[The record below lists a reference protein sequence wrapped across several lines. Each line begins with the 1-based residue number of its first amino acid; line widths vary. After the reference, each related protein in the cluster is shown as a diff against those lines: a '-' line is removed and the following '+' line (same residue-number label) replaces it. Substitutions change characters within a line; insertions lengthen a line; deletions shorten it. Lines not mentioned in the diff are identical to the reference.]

1 MDEGET
7 SRGNGRKSDYAIW
20 AEGEGVPV
28 YRGSYVTDLYN
39 CDIADWP
46 RMGVKG
52 AIVSLAEQ
60 EEDDGHV
67 LEIPPGAKR
76 RCSTISMRAL
86 LSCWKGAAQPRYG
99 RKGFPSRRWSGSGA
113 ASSRPPSTLTTS
125 TSTWMG
131 RSALGF
137 IRSPIP
143 RC

>member
-39 CDIADWP
+39 CDIADWA
-46 RMGVKG
+46 RTGQKG

-67 LEIPPGAKR
+67 LDIAPGGKTEVLHHLYESTTFVLEGRGATSIWQKGMPKQTVEWQRGSLVSPPVN
-76 RCSTISMRAL
+76 SHY
-86 LSCWKGAAQPRYG
+86 QH
-99 RKGFPSRRWSGSGA
+99 
-113 ASSRPPSTLTTS
+113 
-125 TSTWMG
+125 
-131 RSALGF
+131 
-137 IRSPIP
+137 
-143 RC
+143 

>member
-1 MDEGET
+1 MDDSET
-7 SRGNGRKSDYAIW
+7 PRGNGRKSDYAVW

-67 LEIPPGAKR
+67 LEIPPGGKTEVLHHLYE
-76 RCSTISMRAL
+76 STTFVLEGRGATSI
-86 LSCWKGAAQPRYG
+86 WQKGLPKQTVEWQR
-99 RKGFPSRRWSGSGA
+99 GS
-113 ASSRPPSTLTTS
+113 LF
-125 TSTWMG
+125 
-131 RSALGF
+131 SAPVN
-137 IRSPIP
+137 SYYQH
-143 RC
+143 